1 MIHRAPRAFRDPLQQ
16 LIEKEGSTCKGCPHE
31 RTYDFI
37 GTMQTICAI
46 GKNHGHRCEQYGK
59 RTTMTTSAIAADEI
73 DAVLTEWYEW
83 SQAYEPAVGYGRAS
97 AMFRDCR
104 SSRQWMSYD
113 ELGDV
118 VDGQLRAATGQAV
131 EPIIQK
137 LSLAHRIAVM
147 TAVRNFV
154 AGVVVFTNP
163 RSPATQDRDYADA
176 KELMRPALVAKNL
189 ICAR

>member
-1 MIHRAPRAFRDPLQQ
+1 
-16 LIEKEGSTCKGCPHE
+16 
-31 RTYDFI
+31 
-37 GTMQTICAI
+37 
-46 GKNHGHRCEQYGK
+46 
-59 RTTMTTSAIAADEI
+59 MTTSAIDADEI

-83 SQAYEPAVGYGRAS
+83 SESYQPAVGYGRAS

-113 ELGDV
+113 EIGDV
-118 VDGQLRAATGQAV
+118 VDSQLRAATGRAV
-131 EPIIQK
+131 EPIIQT

-147 TAVRNFV
+147 TAVRSFV
-154 AGVVVFTNP
+154 AGAPIFTNP
-163 RSPATQDRDYADA
+163 RSPATQDRDYAEA